1 MDKEILTSKGIVI
14 RNQRSGYIENYM
26 LRVGNLAT
34 LMRRENSRAYGMIY
48 SMTQKE
54 IFSLYEGAGLDAYV
68 TEALFA
74 TLSDGSNIAV
84 LCKNL
89 VEAPK
94 EDESNNVYFS
104 KLKSCMSRYGLVVP
118 SKV

>member
-1 MDKEILTSKGIVI
+1 
-14 RNQRSGYIENYM
+14 
-26 LRVGNLAT
+26 
-34 LMRRENSRAYGMIY
+34 MRTENSRVYGMVY
-48 SMTQKE
+48 AMTQKE

-68 TEALFA
+68 AEALLA

-89 VEAPK
+89 AEAPK
-94 EDESNNVYFS
+94 EDELNDVYFS